1 MTPGDLNF
9 IVTQE
14 SHEYYH
20 RDGDHL
26 YVTMEIPLVDALT
39 GFQHEFEHLDGHKFV
54 VNVNDVTECDH
65 VMRVS
70 GKGMPRR
77 GGRGG
82 YGDLFITFD
91 VDFPET
97 LTVEQKKGIRKI
109 LGGRGS
115 DEL

>member
-1 MTPGDLNF
+1 V
-9 IVTQE
+9 I
-14 SHEYYH
+14 
-20 RDGDHL
+20 
-26 YVTMEIPLVDALT
+26 
-39 GFQHEFEHLDGHKFV
+39 
-54 VNVNDVTECDH
+54 
-65 VMRVS
+65 MRVS

-97 LTVEQKKGIRKI
+97 LTVEQRNGIRKI
-109 LGGRGS
+109 LGGSGSS

>member
-1 MTPGDLNF
+1 
-9 IVTQE
+9 
-14 SHEYYH
+14 
-20 RDGDHL
+20 
-26 YVTMEIPLVDALT
+26 
-39 GFQHEFEHLDGHKFV
+39 
-54 VNVNDVTECDH
+54 
-65 VMRVS
+65 MRVS

-82 YGDLFITFD
+82 FGDLFITFD

-97 LTVEQKKGIRKI
+97 LTVEQKKGIRTI